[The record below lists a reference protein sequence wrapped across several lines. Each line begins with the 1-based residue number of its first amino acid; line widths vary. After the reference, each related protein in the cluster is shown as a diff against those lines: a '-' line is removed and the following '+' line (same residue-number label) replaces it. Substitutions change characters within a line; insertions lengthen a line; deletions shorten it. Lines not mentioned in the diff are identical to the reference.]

1 MTMSSVNFTDLN
13 PEDVLEFLRR
23 NPGFLQ
29 QYPELISTLP
39 EEVRGAGD
47 NIVDFQ
53 QVMVHK
59 LRQDKQHAEDRQRLL
74 VDNVRNNMTVQAR
87 MHAGIL
93 RLLDARDLEELT
105 EVISSELSLMLE
117 VDAITISVE
126 SSVANDKNT
135 VFHGIRMVEPYFVDN
150 HLGADRDAVLQANVT
165 GDPRLFGSAAR
176 LIKSH
181 ALLRLNLGQDMPE
194 ALLAF
199 GSRDPL
205 LFANGQGTEL
215 VAFLAGVIER
225 LLRHQLRAADTTR

>member
-1 MTMSSVNFTDLN
+1 MTMSSANFDGLN
-13 PEDVLEFLRR
+13 PQDVLEFLRR

-29 QYPELISTLP
+29 EHPELISTLP
-39 EEVRGAGD
+39 EDVRSAGD

-53 QVMVHK
+53 QLMVQK
-59 LRQDKQHAEDRQRLL
+59 LRQDKQRAEDRQRLL
-74 VDNVRNNMTVQAR
+74 VDNVRTNMTVQAR
-87 MHAGIL
+87 THAGIL
-93 RLLDARDLEELT
+93 RLIESRDLEELI
-105 EVISSELSLMLE
+105 EIISSELSLMLE
-117 VDAITISVE
+117 VDAITISLE

-135 VFHGIRMVEPYFVDN
+135 IFHGIRMVEPHFVDN
-150 HLGADRDAVLQANVT
+150 HLGADRDTLLQANVT

-181 ALLRLNLGQDMPE
+181 ALMRLNIAQDVPD

-215 VAFLAGVIER
+215 VGFLSDVIER
-225 LLRHQLRAADTTR
+225 LLRQHLAAAYAR